1 MRFYLLSSLLL
12 SSTVVC
18 TDAFSIPLNKNIIS
32 SVSASASASASASE
46 SSTNTISQNHNP
58 RWFALN
64 ASPDNE
70 HDNEEKLVT
79 REMFLRDML
88 SDPDS
93 ASITDAE
100 APSAK
105 VKRKKKNG
113 SHFRTLDN
121 RDSLPFLVQVATP
134 DPYTSNEEMKKE
146 AILNTEIAKK
156 KGKKGKNGKNGD
168 GGKTRHNLV
177 GMDGKDSIS
186 SSIFTRGDDGS
197 MHKVV
202 GEFALDKSTNCGD
215 VIEVGDGTEYRVQK
229 SRCLYKY
236 AGGQRFVMTKKI
248 LEVKEI
254 KRILVEKE
262 VKELFEK
269 DIEYGSQ
276 GSDGPMFE

>member
-12 SSTVVC
+12 SSTVIC

-32 SVSASASASASASE
+32 S
-46 SSTNTISQNHNP
+46 SSKTTSQNP

-64 ASPDNE
+64 ASPDNYD
-70 HDNEEKLVT
+70 HDSDSEEEIVT

-93 ASITDAE
+93 ASITDGE

-113 SHFRTLDN
+113 THFRTLDN
-121 RDSLPFLVQVATP
+121 RDSLPFLVKVATP
-134 DPYTSNEEMKKE
+134 DPYTNNEEMKKE
-146 AILNTEIAKK
+146 AKLNTELAKK
-156 KGKKGKNGKNGD
+156 KGGKTGKNGD

-177 GMDGKDSIS
+177 GVGGRDSIT
-186 SSIFTRGDDGS
+186 SSIYTRGDDGT

-215 VIEVGDGTEYRVQK
+215 VIQVGDGTEYRVQK
-229 SRCLYKY
+229 SRCQYKY
-236 AGGQRFVMTKKI
+236 AGGKRFVMTRKI

-262 VKELFEK
+262 VKELFER
-269 DIEYGSQ
+269 DIDNESQ
-276 GSDGPMFE
+276 GSDGGAAFE